1 MMKTNYI
8 LALKAL
14 FVYVCGRDKT
24 SFSRLN
30 IYKQY
35 FASRYFQKS
44 LQFFLV
50 LLSFS
55 AIPQHMYAAV
65 DRGISISV
73 NNPSAP
79 AGNNVVF
86 TLTAINNG
94 TSPATGITV
103 TDILPSGFTYLSSS
117 ASQGTYDNTT
127 GIWSVGALAAGDDA
141 TLTITATV
149 NVAGSY
155 QNTVSISGTEADT
168 NNSNDNASVTVTPS
182 VSQPVFAAGSSS
194 SRCQDTGRITYSA
207 TAANSTGIT
216 YSISPLS
223 AGSINAMTGEVIW
236 SGTFSG
242 TATISASAAGTN
254 GPSGNTH
261 TVAVNPLPTA
271 SISYGGVPYCRTGTV
286 AVMLTG
292 QTGGSYSSTTGLSI
306 NSSTGEINLASS
318 TAGTYNVTYSFS
330 NGNCNNST
338 DATIIINDIPSVV
351 ITEPAQVCNPAT
363 IDITGSNIT
372 TGSTAG
378 LTYTYFLN
386 DAATI
391 ALTHPETVAE
401 TGTYY
406 IKGTNSSGCSDIQPV
421 QVTINNIAAT
431 LTSSAGAVIQGNNF
445 TLTTGADTDYE
456 IISWSPT
463 ALFADQT
470 AKTQT
475 ATLKDSST
483 TFTVIAVSEDG
494 CRDTAIVKV
503 ALAGDA
509 KDLFIPN
516 AFTPNRDGNND
527 VFKVYG
533 STIIGAEIKIYTQ
546 WGALVYET
554 NDNTKGWDGTSK
566 GVAQPVGTYIYVVK
580 IRTSDQDTFLKK
592 GTINLIR

>member
-1 MMKTNYI
+1 MKTNYI

-14 FVYVCGRDKT
+14 FMYVCGRDKT

-94 TSPATGITV
+94 SSPATGVTV

-141 TLTITATV
+141 TLTITAIV

-155 QNTVSISGTEADT
+155 QNIVSISGADADT

-194 SRCQDTGRITYSA
+194 SRCQDTGKITYSA

-242 TATISASAAGTN
+242 TTTISASAAGTN

-261 TVAVNPLPTA
+261 TVTVNPLPTA

-318 TAGTYNVTYSFS
+318 AAGTYNVTYSFS

-421 QVTINNIAAT
+421 QVTINNIVAT

-494 CRDTAIVKV
+494 CRDTATVKV
-503 ALAGDA
+503 ALAGGA

-533 STIIGAEIKIYTQ
+533 STITGAEIKIYTQ

-566 GVAQPVGTYIYVVK
+566 GIAQPVGTYIYVVK

>member
-149 NVAGSY
+149 NVVGSY

-261 TVAVNPLPTA
+261 TVTVNPLPTA

-494 CRDTAIVKV
+494 CRDTATVKV

-516 AFTPNRDGNND
+516 AFT
-527 VFKVYG
+527 
-533 STIIGAEIKIYTQ
+533 
-546 WGALVYET
+546 
-554 NDNTKGWDGTSK
+554 
-566 GVAQPVGTYIYVVK
+566 
-580 IRTSDQDTFLKK
+580 
-592 GTINLIR
+592 

>member
-1 MMKTNYI
+1 MKTNYI

-149 NVAGSY
+149 NVVGSY

-261 TVAVNPLPTA
+261 TVTVNPLPTA

-494 CRDTAIVKV
+494 CRDTATVKV

>member
-149 NVAGSY
+149 NVVGSY

-261 TVAVNPLPTA
+261 TVTVNPLPTA

-494 CRDTAIVKV
+494 CRDTATVKV

>member
-8 LALKAL
+8 LAFKAL

-149 NVAGSY
+149 NVVGSY

-261 TVAVNPLPTA
+261 TVTVNPLPTA

-494 CRDTAIVKV
+494 CRDTATVKV